1 MLYLEDKKPAG
12 GFFAFQAYKCHHLC
26 DYKKITEMPSLEGG
40 QLFIKRHT
48 SEITKT

>member
-1 MLYLEDKKPAG
+1 MLYLGGKKLVG
-12 GFFAFQAYKCHHLC
+12 GFFAFQAYKCHRLC

-40 QLFIKRHT
+40 QLFIKRHV